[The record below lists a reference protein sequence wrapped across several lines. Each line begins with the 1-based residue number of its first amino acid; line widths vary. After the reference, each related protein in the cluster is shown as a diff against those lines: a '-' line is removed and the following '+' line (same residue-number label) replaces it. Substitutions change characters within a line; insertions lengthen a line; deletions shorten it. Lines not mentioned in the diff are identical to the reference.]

1 MQPPI
6 DVANLS
12 ANAQRILDP
21 KGPPPVRLMAARGVS
36 PGLKPWE
43 ALTVIA
49 LLAEGSDEKA
59 GPTARETLANL
70 PGPLL
75 SGAMVPELPTGLI
88 ADLVPRYAHDAI
100 AMQRFLVLPQIL
112 PETVADAAA
121 RASEMVAELIATNEE
136 RLLKH
141 PEIIEKLYM
150 NKATRMSTAD
160 RLLELAV
167 RHKLK
172 LSGIPAF
179 EEAAAEIVNQLVAEA
194 SAERTFDDIL
204 FHETAAIAESLPL
217 DLSKED
223 THKFDEIEGK
233 EILVEKFVSLEAKL
247 RDMTITQK
255 IRRAM
260 LGTPSERA
268 ILVRD
273 SNKNIARAAIKSPL
287 MQENEVVRIA
297 ASRNVSDEVLSIIA
311 RSREFTRSYQVKLN
325 LVTNPRTP
333 FTFVAKLVAHLFDHD
348 LKKLAGSKN
357 VTGQV
362 SQAARQQLARKKK
375 KNE

>member
-6 DVANLS
+6 DVASLS
-12 ANAQRILDP
+12 AIAQRILDP
-21 KGPPPVRLMAARGVS
+21 KGPLPVRVMAARGVS

-49 LLAEGSDEKA
+49 LLAEGPDDKA
-59 GPTARETLANL
+59 ASTAKETLANL
-70 PGPLL
+70 PGPLV
-75 SGAMVPELPTGLI
+75 SGALVPELPPGLI
-88 ADLVPRYAHDAI
+88 AELAPIYSHNADV
-100 AMQRFLVLPQIL
+100 MQRLLVLPQIL
-112 PETVADAAA
+112 PETVAETAS

-136 RLLKH
+136 RMIKH
-141 PEIIEKLYM
+141 PVIIEKLYM

-160 RLLELAV
+160 RILELAV
-167 RHKLK
+167 RNKLK
-172 LSGIPAF
+172 LTGIPAF
-179 EEAAAEIVNQLVAEA
+179 EEAAAEIVHQLVAEP
-194 SAERTFDDIL
+194 SPEPTFDDLL
-204 FHETAAIAESLPL
+204 FHETAAIAESLPF
-217 DLSKED
+217 DLAKED
-223 THKFDEIEGK
+223 THKFDEVEGK
-233 EILVEKFVSLEAKL
+233 EVLEEKFVSLEAKL

-287 MQENEVVRIA
+287 IQENEIVRIA
-297 ASRNVSDEVLSIIA
+297 ASRNVTDEVLSIIA
-311 RSREFTRSYQVKLN
+311 RNRDFTRSYQVKLN

-333 FTFVAKLVAHLFDHD
+333 FTFVAKLIAHLFDHD
-348 LKKLAGSKN
+348 LKKLGGSKN

-362 SQAARQQLARKKK
+362 SQAARQQLARKTKK
-375 KNE
+375 S

>member
-6 DVANLS
+6 DVASLS
-12 ANAQRILDP
+12 AIAQRIVDP
-21 KGPPPVRLMAARGVS
+21 KGPPPLRLMAAKGIS

-49 LLAEGSDEKA
+49 LLAEGQDDKA
-59 GPTARETLANL
+59 ASTARETLANL

-75 SGAMVPELPTGLI
+75 SGAMVPELPAGVI
-88 ADLVPRYAHDAI
+88 ADLAPRYAHDPASL
-100 AMQRFLVLPQIL
+100 QRFLALPQL
-112 PETVADAAA
+112 LSETLVEVAAK
-121 RASEMVAELIATNEE
+121 ASELVAELIATNEE
-136 RLLKH
+136 RMIAC
-141 PEIIEKLYM
+141 PAIIERLYM

-160 RLLELAV
+160 RILELAV
-167 RHKLK
+167 RHKLVLK
-172 LSGIPAF
+172 GIPAF
-179 EEAAAEIVNQLVAEA
+179 EEAAAEIFNQLVPEP
-194 SAERTFDDIL
+194 SPEPTFDDIL
-204 FHETAAIAESLPL
+204 FIETAAIAESLPF
-217 DLSKED
+217 DLTKED

-233 EILVEKFVSLEAKL
+233 EVLEDKFISLEAKL

-273 SNKNIARAAIKSPL
+273 ANKNVARAAIKSPL
-287 MQENEVVRIA
+287 IQENEIVRIA
-297 ASRNVSDEVLSIIA
+297 ASRNVTDEVLSIIA
-311 RSREFTRSYQVKLN
+311 RNRDFTRSYQVKLN
-325 LVTNPRTP
+325 LVSNPRTP

-348 LKKLAGSKN
+348 LKKLGGSKN

-362 SQAARQQLARKKK
+362 SQAARQQLARKTKK
-375 KNE
+375 S